1 MCSDQILLIMGTIT
15 NSIRDQ
21 ALNICDLISIN
32 KYCQHL
38 NLTMKSEVKLDIIIY
53 LKIYSSTVV
62 GEDRTTD
69 I

>member
-1 MCSDQILLIMGTIT
+1 
-15 NSIRDQ
+15 
-21 ALNICDLISIN
+21 
-32 KYCQHL
+32 
-38 NLTMKSEVKLDIIIY
+38 MKSEVKLDIIIY